1 MQNACRLFV
10 LATDLLTVWQCMQNM
25 LVMRFGNLFLSSV
38 WSRQHIDN
46 IQIVMKEAFG
56 TEGRGGYF
64 DKFGIIRDVIQ
75 NHLLQA
81 CCSSATTCATCCLR
95 MALCIHPTF
104 RRARCMLVREGLWA
118 KSDGCCAALVIHV
131 YSVSH
136 GCQSV

>member
-1 MQNACRLFV
+1 
-10 LATDLLTVWQCMQNM
+10 M

-75 NHLLQA
+75 NHLLQVRPYTPNEA
-81 CCSSATTCATCCLR
+81 PLR
-95 MALCIHPTF
+95 ISTHLQRH
-104 RRARCMLVREGLWA
+104 
-118 KSDGCCAALVIHV
+118 HV
-131 YSVSH
+131 YRDS
-136 GCQSV
+136 CQTCRAT

>member
-1 MQNACRLFV
+1 
-10 LATDLLTVWQCMQNM
+10 MQNM

-75 NHLLQA
+75 NHLLQVRSARKSPTPPPSPPHLPPSHTA
-81 CCSSATTCATCCLR
+81 CYLLATHHSRPSAT
-95 MALCIHPTF
+95 
-104 RRARCMLVREGLWA
+104 
-118 KSDGCCAALVIHV
+118 
-131 YSVSH
+131 VSH
-136 GCQSV
+136 P